1 MPSVCT
7 ASICSGLK
15 YNERVNA
22 TLFYMQLL
30 KLFTGRKIN
39 GQKMFPRAL
48 IVISGLVQGATIIVL
63 VHAKSFDSIVKL
75 GVGKGQIGS
84 TDVMVFMQCSARLNM
99 LLSVQ
104 DPWIQHHPASKTN
117 MGITK
122 LNYTEYWLICIFS
135 ND

>member
-30 KLFTGRKIN
+30 QLFTGRKIN

-48 IVISGLVQGATIIVL
+48 IVVSGLVQDATMNIL
-63 VHAKSFDSIVKL
+63 AHAKRLDFIVKL

-84 TDVMVFMQCSARLNM
+84 TDVMVFMQCSARLNV

-104 DPWIQHHPASKTN
+104 DPWIQ
-117 MGITK
+117 
-122 LNYTEYWLICIFS
+122 
-135 ND
+135 